1 MPDPTS
7 PRSPESVVPA
17 YRPTSPQII
26 PPLHPAKP
34 AAPTTTSLTPTVS
47 PEHPHA
53 PSATSSAAP
62 TSPVPPAPANS
73 PAQPSQYQSTAI
85 GTHTARQEDPF
96 AEQNQRWTERQARER
111 NQRKQ
116 VFIGIGIT
124 VACLVVIGVIG
135 LAIWIL
141 THQNRDPED
150 VAFWN
155 DGSAT
160 EISDKAEELYN
171 PRPTDD
177 NMSTEGDTQAVTDYF
192 EEQLSQATN
201 DAERVNTI
209 LVEMRLYA
217 NNGRPDLV
225 IESSKK
231 VNVDMM
237 TDFQLADYGSMLFNA
252 YTETGDSDS
261 ANRYMQI
268 LEEHG
273 AIGGEDGAG

>member
-7 PRSPESVVPA
+7 SRSPESVVPA
-17 YRPTSPQII
+17 SRPTPPQII

-34 AAPTTTSLTPTVS
+34 AAPATTS
-47 PEHPHA
+47 
-53 PSATSSAAP
+53 P

-96 AEQNQRWTERQARER
+96 AEQNQRWTERQARGR

-116 VFIGIGIT
+116 AFIGIGIT

-217 NNGRPDLV
+217 NNGRKGNHRRPRR
-225 IESSKK
+225 
-231 VNVDMM
+231 
-237 TDFQLADYGSMLFNA
+237 NA
-252 YTETGDSDS
+252 LTRSGCVPT
-261 ANRYMQI
+261 
-268 LEEHG
+268 L
-273 AIGGEDGAG
+273 

>member
-7 PRSPESVVPA
+7 SRSPESVVPA
-17 YRPTSPQII
+17 PRPTPPQII
-26 PPLHPAKP
+26 PPVHPAKP
-34 AAPTTTSLTPTVS
+34 AAPATTSLTPTVS

-135 LAIWIL
+135 
-141 THQNRDPED
+141 
-150 VAFWN
+150 
-155 DGSAT
+155 
-160 EISDKAEELYN
+160 
-171 PRPTDD
+171 
-177 NMSTEGDTQAVTDYF
+177 
-192 EEQLSQATN
+192 
-201 DAERVNTI
+201 
-209 LVEMRLYA
+209 
-217 NNGRPDLV
+217 DL
-225 IESSKK
+225 
-231 VNVDMM
+231 
-237 TDFQLADYGSMLFNA
+237 
-252 YTETGDSDS
+252 DSYPPKS
-261 ANRYMQI
+261 
-268 LEEHG
+268 
-273 AIGGEDGAG
+273 